1 MKIRAIGVSNFHMDR
16 LVDLIIHNEVTPAIN
31 QIETHPFLQQVESQS
46 LMQEHNVQIQSWAPF
61 AEGKNDLFQNEVLVS
76 IAKQGRMSP
85 MSNIQDK
92 VVIITGA
99 SSGIGE
105 ATAKELASKGA
116 KLVLAA
122 RREDR
127 LKKMHEEIEKNG
139 GKAVYKVTDVTSSE
153 QMEEL
158 AQYALSE
165 FGKIDV
171 MVNNAGLMPLSLLFE
186 KKIKE
191 WDTMV
196 DVNIKG
202 VLYGIAAVLPSMRER
217 KSGHIINV
225 SSIAGH
231 VVGPSTAV
239 YSATKFAVRALTEG
253 LRQEEVANNIR
264 TTIISPGSVTSELT
278 ETISGEQ
285 LKSMIKEG
293 YKIAIDAENIARA
306 IAYAIEQPNDVAVN
320 EMIIRPTVQ
329 QL

>member
-1 MKIRAIGVSNFHMDR
+1 
-16 LVDLIIHNEVTPAIN
+16 
-31 QIETHPFLQQVESQS
+31 
-46 LMQEHNVQIQSWAPF
+46 
-61 AEGKNDLFQNEVLVS
+61 
-76 IAKQGRMSP
+76 

-122 RREDR
+122 RREAR
-127 LKKMHEEIEKNG
+127 LQKLQEAIQNNG
-139 GKAVYKVTDVTSSE
+139 GQAVYKVTDVSSHE

-158 AQYALSE
+158 ADYALKE

-171 MVNNAGLMPLSLLFE
+171 MVNNAGVMPLSPVHE

-191 WDTMV
+191 WDLMV

-217 KSGHIINV
+217 REGHIINV

-231 VVGPSTAV
+231 LVFPASSV
-239 YSATKFAVRALTEG
+239 YSGTKFAVRAITEG
-253 LRQEEVANNIR
+253 LRREECINNIR
-264 TTIISPGSVTSELT
+264 TTIVSPGSIDTELTAAISNSELKT
-278 ETISGEQ
+278 AINED
-285 LKSMIKEG
+285 MR
-293 YKIAIDAENIARA
+293 IAIEPSNIARA
-306 IAYAIEQPNDVAVN
+306 IAFAIEQPADVAIN
-320 EMIIRPTVQ
+320 EMIIRPTIQ
-329 QL
+329 EL